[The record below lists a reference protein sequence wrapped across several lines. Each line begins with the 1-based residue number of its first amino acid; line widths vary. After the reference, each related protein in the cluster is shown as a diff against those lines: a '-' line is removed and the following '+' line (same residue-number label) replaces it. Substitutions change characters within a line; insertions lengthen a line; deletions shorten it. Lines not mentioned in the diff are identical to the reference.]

1 MVRAPLDI
9 ENQTNIDELPI
20 GIKMPTRKN
29 SAPSLYALILAGGTG
44 TRLWPRSRRD
54 RPKQLLPLFSK
65 RTMLQ
70 ETYDRIASII
80 APEHTLVITNEGYVE
95 TVREQLPD
103 LPPDNVIGE
112 PAGHGTAPAI
122 GLGALHIMVSL
133 HADHYIERADAF
145 RQAILNAAQVADQSY
160 LVTLG
165 IQPRSPETGYGYIH
179 RGELIETIGEQPV
192 YRVAE
197 FVEKP
202 DEATATH
209 YVQSGEYYWNS
220 GIFAW
225 KISTLWEEYEQ
236 LQPALSKQLNKIGRA
251 LGTPRAHSTLMR
263 VWNMVP
269 TETIDVGIMEK
280 SKRVAVLPI
289 DVGWSDV
296 GSWATL
302 LDLLPANGERNVV
315 VGDHVSVDTK
325 SSLVY
330 SPNRLIATVG
340 LTDMIVVDTED
351 AILVCPKSRAQEV
364 KHLVEALRQTNKH
377 KYL

>member
-1 MVRAPLDI
+1 MTTKKKNR
-9 ENQTNIDELPI
+9 PI
-20 GIKMPTRKN
+20 
-29 SAPSLYALILAGGTG
+29 YALILAGGTG

-54 RPKQLLPLFSK
+54 RPKQLLPLFSH

-70 ETYDRIASII
+70 ETYDRILPII
-80 APEHTLVITNEGYVE
+80 PARRIFVITNEGYVE

-103 LPPDNVIGE
+103 LPADNVIGE
-112 PAGHGTAPAI
+112 PVGHGTAPAI
-122 GLGALHIMVSL
+122 GLGALYIQRADPDAIMVSL
-133 HADHYIERADAF
+133 HADHYVARADGF
-145 RQAILNAAQVADQSY
+145 RTAVVDAAHVAADGH

-165 IQPRSPETGYGYIH
+165 VQPRNPETGYGYIH
-179 RGELIETIGEQPV
+179 RGELLEQRDDQPV

-202 DEATATH
+202 DAETASR
-209 YVQSGEYYWNS
+209 YVSSGEYYWNS

-225 KISTLWEEYEQ
+225 KIATLWEEFAR
-236 LQPALSKQLNKIGRA
+236 LQPALCRQLNRIGRA
-251 LGTPRAHSTLMR
+251 LGSPRARTTFTR
-263 VWNMVP
+263 VWETIP

-280 SKRVAVLPI
+280 SQRVAVLPI

-302 LDLLPANGERNVV
+302 LDLLPASRETNVV
-315 VGDHVSVDTK
+315 VGEHVGVDTS
-325 SSLVY
+325 SSLLY

-364 KHLVEALRQTNKH
+364 KHLVDALRQNNKV